1 MRRAEQIER
10 YGPLGIDD
18 CLAAF
23 RRVTDLI
30 GLNRGFPEIDRRIDI
45 VAGHVVVGSIGS
57 NQTRNITRSST
68 IPGIWRRAA

>member
-1 MRRAEQIER
+1 MRGAEQIER

-45 VAGHVVVGSIGS
+45 VAGHVVVDKIGS
-57 NQTRNITRSST
+57 NQTRSHAVIDDTANL
-68 IPGIWRRAA
+68 A